1 MQYAGVQ
8 GGAVPSDLSRDEL
21 IAMLP
26 REVLADI
33 LGPARMKLYDNGV
46 SIDRMI
52 YIEQTQEYGQLI
64 RITPLS
70 ALREQG
76 VS

>member
-1 MQYAGVQ
+1 
-8 GGAVPSDLSRDEL
+8 
-21 IAMLP
+21 MLP

-52 YIEQTQEYGQLI
+52 YIEQTEEYGQLI

-70 ALREQG
+70 TLREQG